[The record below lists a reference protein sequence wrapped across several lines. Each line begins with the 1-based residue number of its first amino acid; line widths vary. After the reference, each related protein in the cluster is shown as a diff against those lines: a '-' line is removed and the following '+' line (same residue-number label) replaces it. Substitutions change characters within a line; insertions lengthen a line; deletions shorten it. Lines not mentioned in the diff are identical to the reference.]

1 VLLLG
6 AVMALAAV
14 LTLGAVLVPASAE
27 ATRTVATAR
36 LHANPVSSVIPASRT
51 TRQAERVKPAGKV
64 RRLQMVTQ
72 LRETLAGIHSKR
84 DQTWQWQD
92 TMSAARSPYAA
103 TAEHSP
109 SLKYRAMVLHL
120 WTTRAKQAQYA
131 AQHPPRLK
139 DWLCIHHYEGAWPD
153 DTGNGYYGGL
163 QMDMNFMSAYG
174 GALLRKKGT
183 ADHWTPLEQIWVAE
197 RAYESGRG
205 FYPWP
210 NTARWCG
217 LI

>member
-6 AVMALAAV
+6 AVVALAAA
-14 LTLGAVLVPASAE
+14 LTLGAVLVPGSAE
-27 ATRTVATAR
+27 AVRTAPKAAIHPSWTS
-36 LHANPVSSVIPASRT
+36 HASLAIHVRRVSRT
-51 TRQAERVKPAGKV
+51 SRPSKV
-64 RRLQMVTQ
+64 RRLQMVSQ
-72 LRETLAGIHSKR
+72 LREALSSIHAER
-84 DQTWQWQD
+84 NLTWKWQD
-92 TMSAARSPYAA
+92 TMSASRSRYAA

-109 SLKYRAMVLHL
+109 SLPYRRMVLGL
-120 WTTRAKQAQYA
+120 WKNRAKQAQFT

-139 DWLCIHHYEGAWPD
+139 DWLCIHHYEGSWTDPNAP
-153 DTGNGYYGGL
+153 YYGGL
-163 QMDMNFMSAYG
+163 QMDWSFMSAYG
-174 GALLRKKGT
+174 GALLREKGT

-217 LI
+217 LL